1 MNDQAQQQLAAIHER
16 HEKATADAIE
26 TFKQRHPHWN
36 IPTEDEI
43 ASCYEAYFGDGEVKF
58 LLTLLADA
66 EWERGHY
73 NEEAKHAWGNV
84 KIFQDELTKVQQLLA
99 AANERAEQAAAARQA
114 EIVAWSN
121 VAPTKSG
128 LYWHWNG
135 DDDCCPIPLHV
146 GWSGPNGPCFVMR
159 GQYCIET
166 AIDCDEYGGW
176 WAPLPNP
183 SLPDADAIEAGEAK
197 GGGDG

>member
-58 LLTLLADA
+58 LLALLADA
-66 EWERGHY
+66 ERERDHY

-114 EIVAWSN
+114 EIVSWLKQRADDQEDR
-121 VAPTKSG
+121 
-128 LYWHWNG
+128 G
-135 DDDCCPIPLHV
+135 DDI
-146 GWSGPNGPCFVMR
+146 
-159 GQYCIET
+159 
-166 AIDCDEYGGW
+166 AIRM
-176 WAPLPNP
+176 A
-183 SLPDADAIEAGEAK
+183 AVAIEAGEFREK
-197 GGGDG
+197 GDATCNRCGEPMNTASHYPDLCRDCASDFDNECDKAD